1 MKYVFAIALTL
12 ISLFAQA
19 DTDTDSDGVADTTW
33 IQVGDDIFGKA
44 AFDYSGTGV
53 SVSRDGSLVAITASG
68 SGLSDGQGYVDM
80 YAWDG
85 VAWFQKG
92 ESINGKSGEILSA
105 ASLSPNGNVVAVAV
119 PGNDEKAVDAG
130 LLQLFAWNGSD
141 WEQRGEDI
149 FGVKRLDQFG
159 RSTSLSGDGDVVA
172 MGARYKTQLYGW
184 NGSAWVQQGA
194 DIDGMSGDEVS
205 LSGDGTVLAIGGRNH
220 DGNSFFGQRFVRIF
234 AWDGSGWAQR
244 GTDIEGGEFEGSSDG
259 TGTSVALSE
268 EGSVVAIGSPY
279 AYGQPNKARAGHIR
293 VFAWDGAVW
302 EQKGNNIVGEAGGD
316 ESGVG
321 VSLSGDGTVVVI
333 GAGKGGLTATRSARL
348 YSWSGEGWIKGGP
361 DSVDGNE
368 GGPLGSGEVSLS
380 SDGTLMALGNTVT
393 GPNRRGS
400 VSIFGEEKV
409 DNCVSV
415 PNANQIDLDKDEVGD
430 ACDDDDDGDGVLD
443 TLDAY
448 PRISLGQLS
457 DTDGDGRPNDCSEL
471 CSELGMDADFDDDGD
486 GVLDESDGFP
496 LISLDDRLDTDKDG
510 YPDVCQQDCLELGM
524 TSDLDDDNDGVPDVS
539 DAFPLD
545 AAESVDTDNDGFGNN
560 VDDDDDGDGTR
571 DDLDAFP
578 LDPQEDT
585 DSNNNGFGDNE
596 DGAALEKLL
605 SSAREF
611 GRNQVIST
619 PELYGLLT
627 EEELDTATS
636 DLTKAITANPTAYG
650 IDVGFDLD
658 GDGESKPL
666 TDGLLLIRYLF
677 GFSGDSLVSGAI
689 GTDATR
695 DTAESVEAYIK
706 ERVPGP

>member
-1 MKYVFAIALTL
+1 MKYLLAIALTL
-12 ISLFAQA
+12 ISLLAQA
-19 DTDTDSDGVADTTW
+19 DTDSDSDGVSDTTW

-44 AFDYSGTGV
+44 AFDFSGSGV
-53 SVSRDGSLVAITASG
+53 SLSGDGSLVAITASG
-68 SGLSDGQGYVDM
+68 YVDI

-85 VAWFQKG
+85 VAWFQRG
-92 ESINGKSGEILSA
+92 ESINGKLGGILSA

-130 LLQLFAWNGSD
+130 LLQLFAWNGSG
-141 WEQRGEDI
+141 WEQRGEDF
-149 FGVKRLDQFG
+149 FGMKRLDQIG
-159 RSTSLSGDGDVVA
+159 NSVSLSSDGSLVA
-172 MGARYKTQLYGW
+172 IGGRYKIQMYGW
-184 NGSAWVQQGA
+184 NGSAWVQRGA
-194 DIDGMSGDEVS
+194 DIDGMGIESTTNGEVS
-205 LSGDGTVLAIGGRNH
+205 LSGDGAVVAIGGRNH
-220 DGNSFFGQRFVRIF
+220 DGNRFLDVPFVRLF
-234 AWDGSGWAQR
+234 AWDGSSWTQMGA
-244 GTDIEGGEFEGSSDG
+244 DLEGSFSNGGFDG
-259 TGTSVALSE
+259 TGTSVSLSE
-268 EGSVVAIGSPY
+268 DGSVVAIGSPY
-279 AYGQPNKARAGHIR
+279 VNLPFKTRAGHVR

-302 EQKGNNIVGEAGGD
+302 EQRGNNIDGEAEAD
-316 ESGVG
+316 ESGRG

-333 GAGKGGLTATRSARL
+333 GAGPERPARL
-348 YSWSGEGWIKGGP
+348 YSWDGSDWMQEGSDIGA
-361 DSVDGNE
+361 DGN
-368 GGPLGSGEVSLS
+368 GNLPLGHGEVSLS
-380 SDGTLMALGNTVT
+380 SDGTVMAVGLTSAEQA
-393 GPNRRGS
+393 RGR
-400 VSIFGEEKV
+400 VSLFGEEKV

-415 PNANQIDLDKDEVGD
+415 PNADQIDLDKDEVGD
-430 ACDDDDDGDGVLD
+430 ACDNDDDGDGVLD

-471 CSELGMDADFDDDGD
+471 CSELGMDADVDDDGD
-486 GVLDESDGFP
+486 GVLDDSDGFP

-560 VDDDDDGDGTR
+560 ADDDDDGDGTQ

-585 DSNNNGFGDNE
+585 DSNNNGVGDNE

-605 SSAREF
+605 SSAREV

-619 PELYGLLT
+619 PALYGLLT

-677 GFSGDSLVSGAI
+677 GFSGDSLISGAI
-689 GTDATR
+689 GAGATR
-695 DTAESVEAYIK
+695 DTAEAVEAYIK
-706 ERVPGP
+706 ERVPAE